1 MKRISIFSIILLG
14 LVVQSEVFAH
24 GNHGSHKA
32 ESGVKTSSSA
42 SREGNSPNMNLAK
55 SQSQKPLTS
64 ATAHVHETD
73 DDHGPASNVERL
85 LAHYLPEVSKNKVL
99 MMIIAVLI
107 ISIPSFPTFLVLV
120 FMSKLSPGKQKGGLF
135 LNEKHL
141 RRMICLAVGS
151 LTGDVFFGMMEH
163 ILNSHSHSHDHDHHH
178 DHGHSKKQSLGHSH
192 EFRLEVFCILIG
204 IFFFYMVDRIIG
216 GHDHHSHHHHHTED
230 LDHDHTHAH
239 KEIEEKSNVS
249 EKDSNIKQRGGEKK
263 DEKISKKE
271 VAEYE
276 KDPQQKEKPKTDRSA
291 ILYLV
296 ADFLHNFIDGIG
308 IGVAFTINNTLGV
321 TTTIAIAAHELPH
334 EIGDFAILMKKNFS
348 LGTIMI
354 TQLMTAT
361 GALFGG
367 LIGIYVGNFAEKYL
381 LGFTAGGFLYL
392 ALANMVPELL
402 NSPKKATFF
411 EALVEVALGF
421 LGVSLII
428 FSS

>member
-1 MKRISIFSIILLG
+1 MKRISIFCLILLG
-14 LVVQSEVFAH
+14 LVIQSEVLAH

-32 ESGVKTSSSA
+32 DSSVKTS
-42 SREGNSPNMNLAK
+42 SREGNSANMNLAK
-55 SQSQKPLTS
+55 SQSQKPATS
-64 ATAHVHETD
+64 ATQHVHESE
-73 DDHGPASNVERL
+73 DDHEPASNVERL

-120 FMSKLSPGKQKGGLF
+120 FISKLSPGKQKGGIF
-135 LNEKHL
+135 MNEKHL
-141 RRMICLAVGS
+141 RRMICLAIGS

-163 ILNSHSHSHDHDHHH
+163 ILNSHSHDHDHDHHH

-216 GHDHHSHHHHHTED
+216 GHDHHDHHHHHID
-230 LDHDHTHAH
+230 DHDHSH
-239 KEIEEKSNVS
+239 KEIE
-249 EKDSNIKQRGGEKK
+249 EKDSNIKQRGVEKK
-263 DEKISKKE
+263 EEKKSKKE
-271 VAEYE
+271 LEEYN

-321 TTTIAIAAHELPH
+321 TTTIAIATHELPH

-348 LGTIMI
+348 LGTILF

-367 LIGIYVGNFAEKYL
+367 LIGIYVGNFAEAYL

-411 EALVEVALGF
+411 EALIEVALGF

>member
-1 MKRISIFSIILLG
+1 MKISIFCLILLG
-14 LVVQSEVFAH
+14 LIVQSQVLAH
-24 GNHGSHKA
+24 AHPHA
-32 ESGVKTSSSA
+32 HTHESQTNSKVKKDGA
-42 SREGNSPNMNLAK
+42 SPNMNLAK
-55 SQSQKPLTS
+55 SQTS
-64 ATAHVHETD
+64 KAFTSTKEEQIVQEEEEEEFV
-73 DDHGPASNVERL
+73 SNVERL
-85 LAHYLPEVSKNKVL
+85 LAKYLPEVSKNKVL

-120 FMSKLSPGKQKGGLF
+120 FISKLSPGKQKGGIF

-141 RRMICLAVGS
+141 RRMICLAIGS

-163 ILNSHSHSHDHDHHH
+163 IMNSRGGHTHDHDHHH
-178 DHGHSKKQSLGHSH
+178 DHSKKEHLGHKH
-192 EFRLEVFCILIG
+192 EFKLEVFCILIG

-216 GHDHHSHHHHHTED
+216 GHNHHEHGGHDHDQDHHH
-230 LDHDHTHAH
+230 
-239 KEIEEKSNVS
+239 EEVHEKKT
-249 EKDSNIKQRGGEKK
+249 EKDSQITHRGREKK
-263 DEKISKKE
+263 VEGKPKDLAKDD
-271 VAEYE
+271 
-276 KDPQQKEKPKTDRSA
+276 KDPQQKEKKTDRSA

-348 LGTIMI
+348 LGTILV

-367 LIGIYVGNFAEKYL
+367 LIGIYVGNFAEAYL

-402 NSPKKATFF
+402 HSPKKATFF
-411 EALVEVALGF
+411 EALIEVGLC
-421 LGVSLII
+421 LVGVSLII

>member
-1 MKRISIFSIILLG
+1 LCLILVALI
-14 LVVQSEVFAH
+14 VQCEVYAH
-24 GNHGSHKA
+24 GNHDHTHDHTHDHK
-32 ESGVKTSSSA
+32 EDGNLKTSRSSNA
-42 SREGNSPNMNLAK
+42 AREGRSPTMNLAK
-55 SQSQKPLTS
+55 SQSQKP
-64 ATAHVHETD
+64 AAPIEEEE
-73 DDHGPASNVERL
+73 PASNVEKF

-120 FMSKLSPGKQKGGLF
+120 FLSKLSPGKQKGGIF

-141 RRMICLAVGS
+141 RRMICLAIGS

-163 ILNSHSHSHDHDHHH
+163 IMNSHSHSHDHDH
-178 DHGHSKKQSLGHSH
+178 DHSHSKKEHMGHNH
-192 EFRLEVFCILIG
+192 EFRLEIFCILIG

-216 GHDHHSHHHHHTED
+216 GHDHHDHHHHHVD
-230 LDHDHTHAH
+230 DHDHEH
-239 KEIEEKSNVS
+239 EEKKQVL
-249 EKDSNIKQRGGEKK
+249 EKEAESSIKKRGEKK
-263 DEKISKKE
+263 DDTKANAKDL
-271 VAEYE
+271 AEYN
-276 KDPQQKEKPKTDRSA
+276 KDPQQKEKKKTDRSA

-321 TTTIAIAAHELPH
+321 TTTIAIATHELPH

-348 LGTIMI
+348 LGTILI

-367 LIGIYVGNFAEKYL
+367 LIGIYVGNFAEAYL

-411 EALVEVALGF
+411 EALIEVALGF